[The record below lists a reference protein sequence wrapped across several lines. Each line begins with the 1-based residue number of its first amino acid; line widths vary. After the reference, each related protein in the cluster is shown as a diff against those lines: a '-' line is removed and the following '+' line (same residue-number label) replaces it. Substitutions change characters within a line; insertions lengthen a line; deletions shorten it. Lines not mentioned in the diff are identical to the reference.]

1 MSEKEKEIYHNL
13 LRSAQIAANAFDAE
27 LYDKV
32 FEVLRWMQERS
43 GEQMI
48 GGKS

>member
-1 MSEKEKEIYHNL
+1 MTEKEKEIYHNL
-13 LRSAQIAANAFDAE
+13 LRSAQIAANAGDAE

-32 FEVLRWMQERS
+32 FEVLRWMQGRS
-43 GEQMI
+43 GEQTI